1 MECSAHGHDEQ
12 WLDEGG
18 ENEEDVKRRRT
29 FGGKVGIPFDMTQGR
44 LLYQFLLKISRSR
57 P

>member
-18 ENEEDVKRRRT
+18 ENEEEDV
-29 FGGKVGIPFDMTQGR
+29 GGKVGIPFDMTRQV
-44 LLYQFLLKISRSR
+44 FISISFKNF
-57 P
+57 